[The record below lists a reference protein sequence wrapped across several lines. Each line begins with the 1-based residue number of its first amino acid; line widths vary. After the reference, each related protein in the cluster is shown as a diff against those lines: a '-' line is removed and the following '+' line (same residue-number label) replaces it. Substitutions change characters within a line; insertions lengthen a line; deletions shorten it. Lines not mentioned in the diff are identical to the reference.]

1 VKTSTTFTEK
11 RREREPTI
19 KDDFSFSYFS
29 STIINFAFEE

>member
-11 RREREPTI
+11 REREPTI

-29 STIINFAFEE
+29 STIINSAFEE